1 MGEAS
6 LATTPQLIYD
16 IHPELFG
23 IIKGGFAVYSYTTL
37 LDDVRRSAWTPEMP
51 QLQKE
56 ILMFR
61 HRDRTS
67 STALLLNTVSK
78 NM

>member
-23 IIKGGFAVYSYTTL
+23 IIKGGFTVYSYTTL
-37 LDDVRRSAWTPEMP
+37 DDVRHSARTPEMP

-56 ILMFR
+56 ILMLR